1 MNESIKQLLSI
12 SNVTV
17 AAKPVYRGSDQQQ
30 ASGVPAT
37 RLDPTATRVP
47 TVPEHMTPIIEAR
60 ITQERPVDTLGLHA
74 TPAWPV
80 DTVGFNGPPEWPVD
94 TVGVGPP
101 ECIGVFKW
109 FYSAVL
115 QHRYLS
121 LGFIVMPMLT
131 TCKR

>member
-1 MNESIKQLLSI
+1 M
-12 SNVTV
+12 
-17 AAKPVYRGSDQQQ
+17 
-30 ASGVPAT
+30 
-37 RLDPTATRVP
+37 
-47 TVPEHMTPIIEAR
+47 
-60 ITQERPVDTLGLHA
+60 DTLGLHA

-115 QHRYLS
+115 QHCYLS
-121 LGFIVMPMLT
+121 FGFHSHANVDDMQKVTLKHFFN
-131 TCKR
+131 CFRSH